1 MTVQAQTVFTFRRPV
16 REDVRAAA
24 RIVAAEETAVRGG
37 SDWGVGETR
46 DWWTWANLDESW
58 IVEADGEPIAIGMVL
73 DGAPD
78 RTICWVSVD
87 PRYNG
92 RGLPHVTLGVDA
104 DNPTGA
110 TRLYER
116 AGMRVEKE
124 DVVFVKDLT

>member
-1 MTVQAQTVFTFRRPV
+1 
-16 REDVRAAA
+16 
-24 RIVAAEETAVRGG
+24 
-37 SDWGVGETR
+37 
-46 DWWTWANLDESW
+46 
-58 IVEADGEPIAIGMVL
+58 MVL